1 MIELKKTAVGYG
13 RIIVAENVSFTAKAG
28 EITVLLGKNGCGKST
43 LIRSISGNLPYGGSI
58 MLDGIEVHALK
69 PKERAKRIAIMPQIL
84 LSPEITITELVS
96 YGRQPYTGFTGILS
110 ENDKKFV
117 AAVINDT
124 GITKLANARVDR
136 ISGGERQKAYFAAL
150 LAQNTENLVLDEP
163 GAFLDAEYM
172 NNLCAFL
179 LKAKSEGKTV
189 LAVLHDVNRALEIA
203 DKLVVLDKKIVFDG
217 DRDTFIA
224 NGIAEHFFSLKRFK
238 CIGEDGEHTV
248 LYR

>member
-13 RIIVAENVSFTAKAG
+13 RITVAENVSFIAKAG

-58 MLDGIEVHALK
+58 MLDGIEVRTLK
-69 PKERAKRIAIMPQIL
+69 PKERARRIAIMPQLL
-84 LSPEITITELVS
+84 LSPEITVTELVS

-110 ENDKKFV
+110 EKDKSFV
-117 AAVINDT
+117 AGVINDT
-124 GITKLANARVDR
+124 GIGKLANARVDR

-150 LAQNTENLVLDEP
+150 LAQDTENLVLDEP

-172 NNLCAFL
+172 NSLCAFL

-189 LAVLHDVNRALEIA
+189 LAVLHDVNRALELA
-203 DKLVVLDKKIVFDG
+203 DKLVVLDKSVVFDG
-217 DRDTFIA
+217 DRDAFID
-224 NGIAEHFFSLKRFK
+224 NNIAEHFFSLKRFE